1 MPLRPA
7 LEAARERLFRLLSAT
22 VERPG
27 NNSSHLVLGAR
38 GTGKTLVRARRAFPP
53 LHASLQ
59 ASRIPLKLRC
69 LTALSCSA
77 Y

>member
-1 MPLRPA
+1 MRRYLRARLTDPRGGDMPLRPA

-38 GTGKTLVRARRAFPP
+38 GTGKTLVRTRRSP
-53 LHASLQ
+53 S
-59 ASRIPLKLRC
+59 
-69 LTALSCSA
+69 T
-77 Y
+77 